1 MISTRIS
8 NKNPLARVLLVGSLA
23 LSLTACTNEE
33 QGTIF
38 GAILGGIVGSSIDG
52 GGRGHHGRGGGN
64 AGMIIGTIVGASMG
78 SSIGRKLD
86 DADRMRMREAHMSA
100 FESNRSGQRSEWRNP
115 DSGHH
120 GWVEPEPAYENTY
133 GQYCREYT
141 QTVYIGNKEEQA
153 YGKACRQDDGSWEI
167 VNPNSNK
174 YKDKKKKK
182 KYKDYDDDYD
192 Y

>member
-1 MISTRIS
+1 MTPTRIS
-8 NKNPLARVLLVGSLA
+8 NKSPLARVLLVGSLA
-23 LSLTACTNEE
+23 LSLAACSNEE

-38 GAILGGIVGSSIDG
+38 GAILGGVVGSTLDG

-78 SSIGRKLD
+78 NSIGRKLD
-86 DADRMRMREAHMSA
+86 DADRMRMRDAHMSA
-100 FESNRSGQRSEWRNP
+100 FESNRSGQRSKWRNP

-141 QTVYIGNKEEQA
+141 QTVYIGNNEEQA
-153 YGKACRQDDGSWEI
+153 YGQACRQEDGSWKI
-167 VNPNSNK
+167 SNTGKGKAKGK
-174 YKDKKKKK
+174 YKKKK
-182 KYKDYDDDYD
+182 KYKDYDDDY
-192 Y
+192 